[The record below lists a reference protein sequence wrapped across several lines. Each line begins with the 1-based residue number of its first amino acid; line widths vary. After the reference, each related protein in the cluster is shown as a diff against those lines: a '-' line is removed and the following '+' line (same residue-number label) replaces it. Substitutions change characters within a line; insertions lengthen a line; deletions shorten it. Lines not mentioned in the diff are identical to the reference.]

1 MAGITGPVP
10 KRSEERI
17 RRNAEV
23 IPIEKLAAAGLVIA
37 PPLALDDPHPM
48 VVNFYDSLKESAQA
62 KYYEPSD
69 WQYAR
74 YIMYFVNKLIR
85 YQGEKPSAVMFA
97 AINTALSN
105 LLVTEGDRRRVRI
118 EIERDGQEADITDIA
133 TYFRERAQKS
143 A

>member
-10 KRSEERI
+10 KRSDERV

-23 IPIEKLAAAGLVIA
+23 IPIEKLVAAGLVIA

-69 WQYAR
+69 WEYAR
-74 YIMYFVNKLIR
+74 YVMYFINKLMR
-85 YQGEKPSAVMFA
+85 QGEKPSAVMFA
-97 AINTALSN
+97 AINSALSN

-118 EIERDGQEADITDIA
+118 EVERDGQEAEITDIA
-133 TYFRERAQKS
+133 AYFKERASKVS
-143 A
+143 

>member
-10 KRSEERI
+10 KRSDERI

-37 PPLALDDPHPM
+37 PALALDDPHPM

-69 WQYAR
+69 WEYAR
-74 YIMYFVNKLIR
+74 YVMYFINKLLR
-85 YQGEKPSAVMFA
+85 QQGNPSAVMFA

-118 EIERDGQEADITDIA
+118 EVERDGQEADITDIA

>member
-1 MAGITGPVP
+1 MANITGPVP

-37 PPLALDDPHPM
+37 PALALDDPHPM

-69 WQYAR
+69 WEYAR
-74 YIMYFVNKLIR
+74 YVMYFINKLLR
-85 YQGEKPSAVMFA
+85 QGEKPSAVMFA

-118 EIERDGQEADITDIA
+118 EVERDGKEAEITDIA
-133 TYFRERAQKS
+133 AYFKERAQKV

>member
-10 KRSEERI
+10 KRSDERI
-17 RRNAEV
+17 RRNADV

-74 YIMYFVNKLIR
+74 YVMYFINKMLQNER
-85 YQGEKPSAVMFA
+85 KATAVMFA
-97 AINTALSN
+97 AVNTALSN

-118 EIERDGQEADITDIA
+118 EVERDGKEADITDIA

>member
-10 KRSEERI
+10 KRSDERV

-23 IPIEKLAAAGLVIA
+23 IPIEKLVAAGLVIA

-69 WQYAR
+69 WEYAR
-74 YIMYFVNKLIR
+74 YVMYFINKLMR
-85 YQGEKPSAVMFA
+85 QGEKPSAVMFA
-97 AINTALSN
+97 AINSALSN

-118 EIERDGQEADITDIA
+118 EVERDGQEAEITDIA
-133 TYFRERAQKS
+133 AYYKERASKAS
-143 A
+143 

>member
-1 MAGITGPVP
+1 
-10 KRSEERI
+10 
-17 RRNAEV
+17 
-23 IPIEKLAAAGLVIA
+23 
-37 PPLALDDPHPM
+37 M
-48 VVNFYDSLKESAQA
+48 V
-62 KYYEPSD
+62 
-69 WQYAR
+69 
-74 YIMYFVNKLIR
+74 MYFVNKLIR

-118 EIERDGQEADITDIA
+118 EVERDGQEADITDIA

>member
-10 KRSEERI
+10 KRSEERV
-17 RRNAEV
+17 RRNVEV
-23 IPIEKLAAAGLVIA
+23 IPIEKLVAAGLVIA

-69 WQYAR
+69 WEYAR
-74 YIMYFVNKLIR
+74 YVMYFINKLMR
-85 YQGEKPSAVMFA
+85 QGEKPSAVMFA
-97 AINTALSN
+97 AINSALSN

-118 EIERDGQEADITDIA
+118 EVERDGQEAEITDIA
-133 TYFRERAQKS
+133 AYFKERAQKAS
-143 A
+143 

>member
-1 MAGITGPVP
+1 MGITGPVP
-10 KRSEERI
+10 KRSDERV

-23 IPIEKLAAAGLVIA
+23 IPIEKLVAAGLVIA
-37 PPLALDDPHPM
+37 PALALDDPHPM

-69 WQYAR
+69 WEYAR
-74 YIMYFVNKLIR
+74 YVMYFINKLMR
-85 YQGEKPSAVMFA
+85 QGEKPSAVMFA

-118 EIERDGQEADITDIA
+118 EVERDGQEAEITDIA
-133 TYFRERAQKS
+133 AYFKERAQKT

>member
-10 KRSEERI
+10 KRSDERV

-23 IPIEKLAAAGLVIA
+23 IPIEKLVAAGLVIA

-69 WQYAR
+69 WEYAR
-74 YIMYFVNKLIR
+74 YVMYFINKLMR
-85 YQGEKPSAVMFA
+85 QGEKPSAVMFA
-97 AINTALSN
+97 AINSALSN

-118 EIERDGQEADITDIA
+118 EVERDGQEAEITDIA
-133 TYFRERAQKS
+133 AYFKERASKAS
-143 A
+143 

>member
-10 KRSEERI
+10 KRSDERI

-69 WQYAR
+69 WEYAR
-74 YIMYFVNKLIR
+74 YVMYFINKLLR
-85 YQGEKPSAVMFA
+85 HQGNPSAVMFA

-118 EIERDGQEADITDIA
+118 EVERDGKEADITDIA
-133 TYFRERAQKS
+133 SYFKERAQKS